1 MKISNPLLDNNVVRK
16 SAQILWKDAG
26 LNEGRHLFETFSVP
40 KDIIG
45 DVFVNIAKYPNTE
58 KNFMIEVKNRL
69 GKLLGN
75 ELISIDAQGNKKIF
89 GFNIQVDK
97 EYQRKRFRIG
107 ELLRLASIMEMLKN
121 ESPHIQIYS
130 KDTAVYFHSKYK
142 FEPDITAFDTRDK
155 ALRDIISDKSL
166 GFEDLKE
173 AAQQILDSVTLSKDD
188 AAAKRALCKDTNA
201 LLKKYIQR
209 ALLDE
214 KPDKQ
219 HPFSF
224 GFDMILKRDTVIENK
239 DFFNSIFERQGIDY
253 KI

>member
-1 MKISNPLLDNNVVRK
+1 M
-16 SAQILWKDAG
+16 
-26 LNEGRHLFETFSVP
+26 
-40 KDIIG
+40 
-45 DVFVNIAKYPNTE
+45 
-58 KNFMIEVKNRL
+58 
-69 GKLLGN
+69 
-75 ELISIDAQGNKKIF
+75 
-89 GFNIQVDK
+89 
-97 EYQRKRFRIG
+97 
-107 ELLRLASIMEMLKN
+107 
-121 ESPHIQIYS
+121 
-130 KDTAVYFHSKYK
+130 
-142 FEPDITAFDTRDK
+142 
-155 ALRDIISDKSL
+155 RDIISDKSL